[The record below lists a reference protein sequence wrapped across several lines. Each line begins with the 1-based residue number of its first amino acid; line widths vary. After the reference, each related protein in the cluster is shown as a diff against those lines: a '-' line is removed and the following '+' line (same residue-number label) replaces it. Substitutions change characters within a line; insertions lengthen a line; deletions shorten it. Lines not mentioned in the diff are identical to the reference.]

1 MSAGY
6 AKAVRQAL
14 PHARVAVD
22 HFHVVKLANQM
33 IDDVR
38 RRTTQALRGRR
49 GRSCDRSGPATG
61 GCSAGR
67 NGSPIPSGEDVHKLD
82 TFDADG
88 DLVAA
93 WITKN
98 CSAM

>member
-1 MSAGY
+1 MTSAAAPPKRY
-6 AKAVRQAL
+6 AAGGA
-14 PHARVAVD
+14 ARAS
-22 HFHVVKLANQM
+22 
-33 IDDVR
+33 
-38 RRTTQALRGRR
+38 
-49 GRSCDRSGPATG
+49 RSEPAAG
-61 GCSAGR
+61 GWSAGR
-67 NGSPIPSGEDVHKLD
+67 NGEDVHKLD

>member
-1 MSAGY
+1 MTSAAAPPKRY
-6 AKAVRQAL
+6 AAGGA
-14 PHARVAVD
+14 ARA
-22 HFHVVKLANQM
+22 
-33 IDDVR
+33 
-38 RRTTQALRGRR
+38 T
-49 GRSCDRSGPATG
+49 RSGPAAG